1 MFINF
6 SPTNKT
12 VHNYLSRSAL
22 WTKTY
27 SRYKKQR
34 IALIKLWEL
43 CIFPV
48 ELFHISVIF
57 YCRGIFRRPNL
68 ISNNDIRIIILMRSQ
83 LIIFSNSGLHEM
95 QTRLCNS
102 TKRFLHLTEWLK
114 NWARKHSS
122 RMPTAHIQPHTLH
135 NEQVWKCSGGPC
147 TVRFK
152 LNKFEYVGGGL
163 GLGPGGSLYGGGWG

>member
-12 VHNYLSRSAL
+12 VHNYLSRSTL
-22 WTKTY
+22 WTKKY

-83 LIIFSNSGLHEM
+83 LILFCKS
-95 QTRLCNS
+95 
-102 TKRFLHLTEWLK
+102 LTAWNPIHSAE
-114 NWARKHSS
+114 HSS
-122 RMPTAHIQPHTLH
+122 WECPHSI
-135 NEQVWKCSGGPC
+135 E
-147 TVRFK
+147 
-152 LNKFEYVGGGL
+152 
-163 GLGPGGSLYGGGWG
+163 SLKRDQIPMWFTKDNHLRSCIRYANVLPAVIIFIRI